1 MRVSS
6 RFPVP
11 AMTDEEVAANEA
23 ASRAAAAGLVDI
35 DLRGEPA
42 PATAAI
48 TSKIAAG
55 SAAPRA
61 LRGRRAGLGAA
72 AACATAALTLAG
84 CALWPGA
91 RHAEPGADAR
101 GYRVTPL
108 YKVDDT
114 PLSAE
119 AYLAAARY
127 YEGSRDW
134 TRAAQAYGK
143 AASRD
148 AASETA
154 WDGLGRT
161 LAAAGRLDEA
171 ESALR
176 RAVDLAPEQA
186 RAHNN
191 LGYVLLLKDQPA
203 PALAAFDEAL
213 RLDAGHARARDNRLE
228 AMTRL
233 AALELT
239 REVAVTSAPAV
250 ATAAAS
256 EVPVQLVSAE
266 APNSPSTPSTANAP
280 GTPNAAGVP
289 AANPP
294 APSAG
299 CGR

>member
-1 MRVSS
+1 MRVAS
-6 RFPVP
+6 RFPV
-11 AMTDEEVAANEA
+11 AAATEEELAARESA
-23 ASRAAAAGLVDI
+23 ALATAAGLVDI
-35 DLRGEPA
+35 DLGA
-42 PATAAI
+42 
-48 TSKIAAG
+48 S
-55 SAAPRA
+55 
-61 LRGRRAGLGAA
+61 GRRRIGLGAA
-72 AACATAALTLAG
+72 AACGTAALTLAG

-101 GYRVTPL
+101 GYRVTPV

-213 RLDAGHARARDNRLE
+213 KRDAQHARARDNRLE

-239 REVAVTSAPAV
+239 RDVATV
-250 ATAAAS
+250 TAAAPALPITAGA

-266 APNSPSTPSTANAP
+266 PPLAPSPAPSPAP
-280 GTPNAAGVP
+280 SLAPSPAPQAVP
-289 AANPP
+289 PQAS